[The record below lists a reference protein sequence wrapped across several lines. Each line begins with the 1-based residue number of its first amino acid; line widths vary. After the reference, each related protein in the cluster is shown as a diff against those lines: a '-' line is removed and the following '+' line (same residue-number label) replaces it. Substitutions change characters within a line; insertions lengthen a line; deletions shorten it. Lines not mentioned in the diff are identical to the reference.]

1 MGGRCSMSQVNQQT
15 SGKAS
20 RRERLKD
27 KVALIVGAGR
37 GIGEATALR
46 FAAEGAKLILAAR
59 TAPELQAVTEIVKA
73 AGGTA
78 HFVVTDVTAPPEVAS
93 LVQKSIELFGRID
106 ILVNAAGTYG
116 PIGRA
121 WDVDAKEWANTFS
134 ANLFG
139 PFLLCQLVLPHM
151 IRAGRGKIINFSGGG
166 ATSPLCRFSAYGV
179 SKAAVVRFTE
189 TLAEELK
196 EFNVQVNAIAPGA
209 VDTKLQD
216 SVLAAGEKA
225 GDLLQR
231 IRRLRETGEGGTPR
245 EVPAELSVFLAS
257 DDSRNLTGRLI
268 SAPNDKWE
276 SWTEQRL
283 AEIMAKPWFTLRR
296 LDSFTLRPLLEDMRA
311 EAATAHTNR
320 R

>member
-1 MGGRCSMSQVNQQT
+1 MSQQSQQT
-15 SGKAS
+15 SNKAS
-20 RRERLKD
+20 GRTRLQD
-27 KVALIVGAGR
+27 KVAIIVGAGR
-37 GIGEATALR
+37 GIGEAIALH

-59 TAPELQAVTEIVKA
+59 SATELQGVTQIVKA
-73 AGGTA
+73 TGGTA
-78 HFVVTDVTAPPEVAS
+78 HFVVTDVTVPLEVAS

-116 PIGRA
+116 PIGRV
-121 WDVDAKEWANTFS
+121 WEVDAKEWANTFS
-134 ANLFG
+134 VNLFG
-139 PFLLCQLVLPHM
+139 PFLLCQSVLPHM

-179 SKAAVVRFTE
+179 SKAAVVRLTE
-189 TLAEELK
+189 TLAEEVK
-196 EFNVQVNAIAPGA
+196 EFNIQVNAIAPGA

-216 SVLAAGEKA
+216 SVLAAGERA

-245 EVPAELSVFLAS
+245 EVPAELAVFLAS
-257 DDSRNLTGRLI
+257 DDSHNLTGRLI

-276 SWTEQRL
+276 SWTDERIEQVMSR
-283 AEIMAKPWFTLRR
+283 PWFTLRR
-296 LDSFTLRPLLEDMRA
+296 MDPFTLRPLLEEMRA
-311 EAATAHTNR
+311 EAATAQANR

>member
-1 MGGRCSMSQVNQQT
+1 MSQENQQT
-15 SGKAS
+15 SRKAGKQ
-20 RRERLKD
+20 ERLQD

-37 GIGEATALR
+37 GIGEAIALR

-78 HFVVTDVTAPPEVAS
+78 HFVVTDVTAPPEVAF
-93 LVQKSIELFGRID
+93 LVQKSVELFGRID

-121 WDVDAKEWANTFS
+121 WEVDAGEWANTFS

-139 PFLLCQLVLPHM
+139 LFLLCQSVLPHM

-179 SKAAVVRFTE
+179 SKAAVVRLTE
-189 TLAEELK
+189 TLAEEVK
-196 EFNVQVNAIAPGA
+196 EFNIQVNAIAPGA

-216 SVLAAGEKA
+216 SVLAAGERA

-245 EVPAELSVFLAS
+245 EVPAELALFLAS

-276 SWTEQRL
+276 SWTDERIAQV
-283 AEIMAKPWFTLRR
+283 MSQPWFTLRR
-296 LDSFTLRPLLEDMRA
+296 MDPYTLCPLLEEMRA
-311 EAATAHTNR
+311 EAATAQANR

>member
-1 MGGRCSMSQVNQQT
+1 MSQQNQQISSKV
-15 SGKAS
+15 SG
-20 RRERLKD
+20 RTRLQD

-37 GIGEATALR
+37 GIGEAIALR

-59 TAPELQAVTEIVKA
+59 SAPELQAVTEIVKA
-73 AGGTA
+73 QGRTA
-78 HFVVTDVTAPPEVAS
+78 HFVVTDVTAAPEVTS

-121 WDVDAKEWANTFS
+121 WEVDAKEWANTFS

-139 PFLLCQLVLPHM
+139 PFLLCQSVLPHM

-179 SKAAVVRFTE
+179 SKAAVVRLTE
-189 TLAEELK
+189 TLAEEVK
-196 EFNVQVNAIAPGA
+196 EFNIQVNAIAPGA

-245 EVPAELSVFLAS
+245 EVPAELAVFLAS
-257 DDSRNLTGRLI
+257 DDSHNLTGRLI

-276 SWTEQRL
+276 SWTDERIEHVMSQ
-283 AEIMAKPWFTLRR
+283 PWFTLRR
-296 LDSFTLRPLLEDMRA
+296 MDPFTLRPLLEEMRA
-311 EAATAHTNR
+311 EAATAQASR

>member
-1 MGGRCSMSQVNQQT
+1 MSQLNQQI

-20 RRERLKD
+20 GSARLQN
-27 KVALIVGAGR
+27 KVALVVGAGR
-37 GIGEATALR
+37 GIGEAIALR
-46 FAAEGAKLILAAR
+46 FAAAGAKLILAAR
-59 TAPELQAVTEIVKA
+59 TAPELKAVTEVVKA
-73 AGGTA
+73 RGGTA

-93 LVQKSIELFGRID
+93 LVQKSIEWFGRID

-116 PIGRA
+116 PIGRV
-121 WDVDAKEWANTFS
+121 WEVDAKEWATTFS

-151 IRAGRGKIINFSGGG
+151 IRVGRGKIINFSGGG

-179 SKAAVVRFTE
+179 SKAAVVRLTE
-189 TLAEELK
+189 TLAEEVK
-196 EFNVQVNAIAPGA
+196 EFNIQVNAIAPGA

-216 SVLAAGEKA
+216 LVLAAGERA

-245 EVPAELSVFLAS
+245 EVPAELALFLAS

-276 SWTEQRL
+276 SWTDERIEQV
-283 AEIMAKPWFTLRR
+283 MSQPWFTLRR
-296 LDSFTLRPLLEDMRA
+296 MDPFTLRPFLEEMRA
-311 EAATAHTNR
+311 ETATAQANR

>member
-1 MGGRCSMSQVNQQT
+1 MSQNEKRVESNVDPP
-15 SGKAS
+15 
-20 RRERLKD
+20 RLQD
-27 KVALIVGAGR
+27 RVALIVGAGR
-37 GIGEATALR
+37 GIGEAIAVR
-46 FAAEGAKLILAAR
+46 FAAERAHLILAAR
-59 TAPELQAVTEIVKA
+59 TTRELETVAKRIRA

-78 HFVVTDVTAPPEVAS
+78 LVVATDVTAAEQVTN
-93 LVQKSIELFGRID
+93 LVQKSVETFGHVD
-106 ILVNAAGTYG
+106 ILVNAAGIYG

-121 WDVDAKEWANTFS
+121 WEVDAQEWVNTFS
-134 ANLFG
+134 VNLFSV
-139 PFLLCQLVLPHM
+139 FLLCQRVVPHM

-231 IRRLRETGEGGTPR
+231 ISRLRETGEGGTPR

-296 LDSFTLRPLLEDMRA
+296 LDSFTLRPLLEEMRA
-311 EAATAHTNR
+311 EVATAQANR

>member
-1 MGGRCSMSQVNQQT
+1 MSQQNQQIST
-15 SGKAS
+15 KAS
-20 RRERLKD
+20 GSARLQD
-27 KVALIVGAGR
+27 KVALVVGAGR
-37 GIGEATALR
+37 GIGEAIALR
-46 FAAEGAKLILAAR
+46 FAAEGANLVLAAR
-59 TAPELQAVTEIVKA
+59 TAPELKTVTEVVKA
-73 AGGTA
+73 RGGTA

-116 PIGRA
+116 PIGRV
-121 WDVDAKEWANTFS
+121 WEVDAREWATTFS

-179 SKAAVVRFTE
+179 SKAAVVRLTE
-189 TLAEELK
+189 TLAEEVK
-196 EFNVQVNAIAPGA
+196 EFNIQVNAIAPGA

-216 SVLAAGEKA
+216 LVLAAGERA

-245 EVPAELSVFLAS
+245 EVPAELALFLAS

-276 SWTEQRL
+276 SWTDERIEQV
-283 AEIMAKPWFTLRR
+283 MSQPWFTLRR
-296 LDSFTLRPLLEDMRA
+296 MDPFTLRPFLEEMRA
-311 EAATAHTNR
+311 EAATAQANR

>member
-1 MGGRCSMSQVNQQT
+1 MSQQNQQI
-15 SGKAS
+15 SSKAS
-20 RRERLKD
+20 GSARLQN
-27 KVALIVGAGR
+27 KVALVVGAGR
-37 GIGEATALR
+37 GIGEAIALR

-59 TAPELQAVTEIVKA
+59 SATELQAVSEIVKA

-121 WDVDAKEWANTFS
+121 WEVDAKEWANTFS

-139 PFLLCQLVLPHM
+139 PFLLCQSVLPHM

-179 SKAAVVRFTE
+179 SKAAVVRLTE
-189 TLAEELK
+189 TLAEEAK
-196 EFNVQVNAIAPGA
+196 EFNIQVNAIAPGA

-216 SVLAAGEKA
+216 SVLAAGERA

-245 EVPAELSVFLAS
+245 EVPAELALFLAS

-276 SWTEQRL
+276 SWTDERIAQV
-283 AEIMAKPWFTLRR
+283 MSQPWFTLRR
-296 LDSFTLRPLLEDMRA
+296 MDPYTLCPLLEEMRA
-311 EAATAHTNR
+311 EAATAQANR

>member
-1 MGGRCSMSQVNQQT
+1 MSQNEKRVESNVDT
-15 SGKAS
+15 P
-20 RRERLKD
+20 RLQD
-27 KVALIVGAGR
+27 RVALIVGAGR
-37 GIGEATALR
+37 GIGEAIAVR
-46 FAAEGAKLILAAR
+46 FAAERAHLILAAR
-59 TAPELQAVTEIVKA
+59 TARELETVAKRIRA

-78 HFVVTDVTAPPEVAS
+78 LVVATDVTAPEQVAN
-93 LVQKSIELFGRID
+93 LVQKSVETFGHVD
-106 ILVNAAGTYG
+106 ILVNAAGIYG

-121 WDVDAKEWANTFS
+121 WEVDAQEWVNTFS
-134 ANLFG
+134 VNLFSV
-139 PFLLCQLVLPHM
+139 FLLCQRVVPHM

-231 IRRLRETGEGGTPR
+231 ISRLRETGEGGTPR

-296 LDSFTLRPLLEDMRA
+296 LDSFTLRPLLEEMRA
-311 EAATAHTNR
+311 EVATAQANR

>member
-1 MGGRCSMSQVNQQT
+1 
-15 SGKAS
+15 
-20 RRERLKD
+20 
-27 KVALIVGAGR
+27 VALIVGAGR
-37 GIGEATALR
+37 GIGEAIAVR
-46 FAAEGAKLILAAR
+46 FAAEGARPILAAR
-59 TAPELQAVTEIVKA
+59 TASELEAVAEAIRAT
-73 AGGTA
+73 GGTA
-78 HFVVTDVTAPPEVAS
+78 HFFATDVTAPPEVAF

-116 PIGRA
+116 PIGRV
-121 WDVDAKEWANTFS
+121 WEVDAKEWVNTFS

-179 SKAAVVRFTE
+179 SKAAVVRMTE
-189 TLAEELK
+189 TLAEEVK
-196 EFNVQVNAIAPGA
+196 EFNIQVNAIAPGA

-216 SVLAAGEKA
+216 SVIGAGENA

-245 EVPAELSVFLAS
+245 EVPAELALFLAS

-276 SWTEQRL
+276 SWTDERIKQV
-283 AEIMAKPWFTLRR
+283 MSQPWFTLRR
-296 LDSFTLRPLLEDMRA
+296 MDPFTLRPLLEEMRA
-311 EAATAHTNR
+311 EAATAQANR

>member
-1 MGGRCSMSQVNQQT
+1 MSQREKQVDSNAGGRNL
-15 SGKAS
+15 
-20 RRERLKD
+20 RLQD
-27 KVALIVGAGR
+27 KVALVVGAGR
-37 GIGEATALR
+37 GIGEAIALR
-46 FAAEGAKLILAAR
+46 FAAEGARVILAAR
-59 TAPELQAVTEIVKA
+59 GVEELEIVARKIKA
-73 AGGTA
+73 ASGTA
-78 HFVVTDVTAPPEVAS
+78 QIATTDVTAPEQVTD
-93 LVQKSIELFGRID
+93 LVRQSIETFGQID

-121 WDVDAKEWANTFS
+121 WEVGAQEWANTFS
-134 ANLFG
+134 VNLFG
-139 PFLLCQLVLPHM
+139 LFLVCQNVLPHM

-179 SKAAVVRFTE
+179 SKAAVVRLTE

-196 EFNVQVNAIAPGA
+196 EFNIQVNAIAPGA

-245 EVPAELSVFLAS
+245 EVPAELALFLAS
-257 DDSRNLTGRLI
+257 GDSGNLTGRLI

-276 SWTEQRL
+276 SWTDERL
-283 AEIMAKPWFTLRR
+283 AEIMSKPWFTLRR
-296 LDSFTLRPLLEDMRA
+296 MDPFTLRPLFEEMRA
-311 EAATAHTNR
+311 ETATAHAHR